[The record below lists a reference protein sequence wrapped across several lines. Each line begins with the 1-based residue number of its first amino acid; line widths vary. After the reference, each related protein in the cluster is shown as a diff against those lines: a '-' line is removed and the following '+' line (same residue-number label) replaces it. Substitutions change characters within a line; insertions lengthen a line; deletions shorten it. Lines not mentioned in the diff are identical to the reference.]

1 MHPMK
6 YVVIEKKVGETPLQA
21 LEAFRQTDPTL
32 QDIPLTYAGRLD
44 PMASGKLLILIGGE
58 CKYREK
64 YDGLD
69 KEYEFEILLGV
80 TSDTGDVLGI
90 PSMGESRLIKEHSEN
105 DLQKIVSSLI
115 GWHTLPYP
123 PFSSKTVAG
132 KPLFQYALEGTL
144 DSIEIPT
151 IKTHVYTMEYLV
163 KKTLTHKELIEQVLG
178 KIHLLRAP
186 VDSGKIGADFRKAE
200 IIRQWEALSPQ
211 RDQKYTILKFK
222 AVVSSGTYIRSL
234 APIIAEH
241 LGTLGMA
248 YSIHRTRIGKYQALI
263 ASVGFWKKTFI

>member
-1 MHPMK
+1 MK
-6 YVVIEKKVGETPLQA
+6 YVVIEKRVGETPLQA

-44 PMASGKLLILIGGE
+44 PMASGKLLILIGEE
-58 CKYREK
+58 CKRREK

-80 TSDTGDVLGI
+80 TSDTGDMLGMTKSDTRM
-90 PSMGESRLIKEHSEN
+90 PRQDYFEK
-105 DLQKIVSSLI
+105 DLQKITTSLV
-115 GWHTLPYP
+115 GSHVLPYP
-123 PFSSKTVAG
+123 AFSSKTVAG

-151 IKTHVYTMEYLV
+151 IKTHVYRMEYLG
-163 KKTLTHKELIEQVLG
+163 KKTLTLNELIEQVLG
-178 KIHLLRAP
+178 KIDLLRAP

-200 IIRQWEALSPQ
+200 IIRQWETLSPQ
-211 RDQKYTILKFK
+211 GAEKYTVLKFK

-234 APIIAEH
+234 APIIAQRF
-241 LGTLGMA
+241 GALGMA
-248 YSIHRTRIGKYQALI
+248 YSIHRTHIGKYRT
-263 ASVGFWKKTFI
+263 VTKFFGFWRKTFT